1 MPLRG
6 GISGANP
13 FKAACTKIRK
23 TAERVYA
30 NNPNKLN
37 ACKRVADEFERVVEN
52 EDHTPD
58 YNPYQQF
65 ADRLRRDFPE
75 VWAGDTQ
82 NSAAKALARW
92 GVS

>member
-6 GISGANP
+6 GTSGASP

-30 NNPNKLN
+30 GDPNKLN

-52 EDHTPD
+52 EDHTPA
-58 YNPYQQF
+58 YNPYQVF
-65 ADRLRRDFPE
+65 ADRLKADFPE
-75 VWAGDTQ
+75 VWEGDER
-82 NSAAKALARW
+82 NSAKQALARW